1 MRPVSAFMLGFRLRF
16 AAGEGS
22 QRGVCAPDP
31 CGLFPQ
37 VGAGEIIVDGFY
49 KTGRWAH
56 LREVILRRDGY
67 QCQDA
72 RRYGRRVPATTVH
85 HVFPREVFPEYQW
98 EAWNLVS
105 LSDAA
110 HERMHNRA
118 THELTDEGVRLLRR
132 VAKKYGVVVPECFRT
147 K

>member
-1 MRPVSAFMLGFRLRF
+1 MNT
-16 AAGEGS
+16 
-22 QRGVCAPDP
+22 DP
-31 CGLFPQ
+31 Y
-37 VGAGEIIVDGFY
+37 Y
-49 KTGRWAH
+49 KSGRWLH

-67 QCQDA
+67 QCQEA
-72 RRYGRRVPATTVH
+72 RRYGRHVPATTVH
-85 HVFPREVFPEYQW
+85 HVFPREAFPEYQW

-132 VAKKYGVVVPECFRT
+132 VAKKYGVAVPECFRT